1 MTVTKAAPATYPFL
15 TRKQIHA
22 RIESEP
28 AFMGTCAQILQTRTE
43 QRSAGTAPPGTPW
56 GWMSSE
62 RVVAGRLVEKMSVGM
77 LSVDDE
83 AKLAKLVSRYS
94 RQLADHYRTIALV
107 ENPAL
112 SAAAIKFGVL
122 PTGSDPLETS
132 QAHPE
137 PEEVRSRCHPSEH
150 CQQDGLQDDAE
161 ADSEPAPEDDLP
173 RRVTEFVAA
182 NAGLRTDAIARAV
195 GATTALLAPT
205 LRMLVQGKRL
215 KKVGVGRGTRYFAR

>member
-15 TRKQIHA
+15 TRKQVHA

-28 AFMGTCAQILQTRTE
+28 AFMGTCARILQTRTE

-107 ENPAL
+107 ENPEL
-112 SAAAIKFGVL
+112 SAAAVKFGVL
-122 PTGSDPLETS
+122 PTGFDPASVALPHAESEEVAGQYPLEEDY
-132 QAHPE
+132 QA
-137 PEEVRSRCHPSEH
+137 EER
-150 CQQDGLQDDAE
+150 GLDQDDELAPRVIAHAE
-161 ADSEPAPEDDLP
+161 RSP
-173 RRVTEFVAA
+173 
-182 NAGLRTDAIARAV
+182 GQRTDEIAKAM
-195 GATTALLAPT
+195 GTTTAMLSPA
-205 LRMLVQGKRL
+205 LRMLVHAKKLRKQGI
-215 KKVGVGRGTRYFAR
+215 GRGTRYFCR